1 VELALPRKDPALLA
15 GATVLAV
22 WVGLSFRGLA
32 PGRERSTLLVV
43 LGTCAALLVVFFAP
57 RLATLAL
64 RAVERPSDRAFALGV
79 AAVAAA
85 ISAALVTGPLHT
97 RALSIDANVYLLEA
111 RALSHLHFGMPVP
124 EPIQAFSGRFL
135 FAGADGRLHGVFP
148 PGFPLLVAPL
158 VALGAPLLAGP
169 LVAALLALA
178 QCRLGRALSS
188 TPAEARAARVAVLVS
203 LPSFARALE
212 TGDLLSHAFV
222 AALGAYALALAVEID
237 QGRARALHP
246 LLLGLALGWAFAA
259 RLLDGVVIA
268 GLVLGFL
275 VVRRV
280 PLRSFVLVA
289 VGAAPFVALL
299 LAHQW
304 VSTGH
309 LLRPTQAEHF
319 ARSDWP
325 PTCHRLG
332 FGTDVGCLV
341 EHETERLSFGPDGYG
356 PRDALR
362 VVRERA
368 AGLPGD
374 LFGFA
379 PLGLLAFAAPLLR
392 RDRRDLALSAGAL
405 VFTLAYGLFY
415 YGNAPV
421 FGARHLFPL
430 APLLWL
436 LAARA
441 LVAAPRL
448 LVTLPLAAA
457 LAAVPRWSFGAI
469 AVRHLQADRVDLRK
483 LVDEQAIA
491 RGIFVTA
498 DELSWIG
505 AFDSWADGPDRLLV
519 RFDGSGLLE
528 LRRRRPDLGVHSLL
542 VGDVHDAR
550 VIPPPR
556 PGVTLELERAWPSWV
571 RPEGLGSRIVHPKKC
586 CGVDASGDA
595 ALELFAVGP
604 GATLRI
610 PFSVARAG
618 TYTLR
623 LDGLV
628 GPDLG
633 VFAVELDDVR
643 LFEVDGY
650 APTVA
655 ARVGTPSAPRWLA
668 EGRHLLTLRAVGKN
682 PASAGSRGIFDLFS
696 GLPAP

>member
-1 VELALPRKDPALLA
+1 
-15 GATVLAV
+15 
-22 WVGLSFRGLA
+22 VGLSFRGLA

-43 LGTCAALLVVFFAP
+43 LGTCACLALVFAVP

-64 RAVERPSDRAFALGV
+64 RAVERPSDRGFALGA

-85 ISAALVTGPLHT
+85 ISAALVFGPLRA
-97 RALSIDANVYLLEA
+97 RALSIDANVYLFEA

-124 EPIQAFSGRFL
+124 EPTQAFSGRFL

-148 PGFPLLVAPL
+148 PGFPLFLAPL
-158 VALGAPLLAGP
+158 VPLGAPMLAGP
-169 LVAALLALA
+169 LVAALLVLA
-178 QCRLGRALSS
+178 QCRLGRAFST
-188 TPAEARAARVAVLVS
+188 TPAEARAARLAVLVS

-222 AALGAYALALAVEID
+222 AALGTFALALALEID
-237 QGRARALHP
+237 QGKGTPLHP
-246 LLLGLALGWAFAA
+246 LVLGLALGWAFSA
-259 RLLDGVVIA
+259 RLLDGLVIA
-268 GLVLGFL
+268 SLVLGFL
-275 VVRRV
+275 AVRRA
-280 PLRSFVLVA
+280 PLRSFALVA
-289 VGAAPFVALL
+289 LGAAPFVALL
-299 LAHQW
+299 LGHQW
-304 VSTGH
+304 VATGH

-356 PRDALR
+356 PGDALR

-368 AGLPGD
+368 AALPGD

-392 RDRRDLALSAGAL
+392 RDRRDLVLGAGAL

-430 APLLWL
+430 APVLFV

-441 LVAAPRL
+441 LVATPRL

-457 LAAVPRWSFGAI
+457 LAAVPRWTFGVI
-469 AVRHLQADRVDLRK
+469 AVRRLNADRVDLRK
-483 LVDEQAIA
+483 LVDEQGIA

-505 AFDSWADGPDRLLV
+505 AFDPWADGPDRILV

-528 LRRRRPDLGVHSLL
+528 LRRRRPELGVHSLL
-542 VGDVHDAR
+542 VNDVHDAR

-556 PGVTLELERAWPSWV
+556 PGLTLELERAWPSWV
-571 RPEGLGSRIVHPKKC
+571 RPTGLGSRIVHPKKC

-595 ALELFAVGP
+595 GLELFAVEP
-604 GATLRI
+604 GASLQI
-610 PFSVARAG
+610 PFSVAREG
-618 TYTLR
+618 TYALR

-628 GPDLG
+628 GPDFG
-633 VFAVELDDVR
+633 SFSVQLDGAP
-643 LFEVDGY
+643 LFDVDGY
-650 APTVA
+650 APTLS

-668 EGRHLLTLRAVGKN
+668 AGGHLLTLRSTGKSA
-682 PASAGSRGIFDLFS
+682 ASAGFRGIFDVFS
-696 GLPAP
+696 GALLAPRPP